1 MTGAD
6 PAAFAEIEARAQMF
20 EVSPGRVAP
29 RLIDRYLRACWSACC
44 RFPAQDAACA
54 ARSRA

>member
-6 PAAFAEIEARAQMF
+6 PAAFAELDSRAEVF

-29 RLIDRYLRACWSACC
+29 RRPRG
-44 RFPAQDAACA
+44 
-54 ARSRA
+54 